1 MRLNGKVAVV
11 TGAAAGI
18 GRAIAARYAKEGARL
33 VLGDFD
39 EPSLQ
44 ATTDALRAEGADVV
58 SVLGNI
64 AVREDV
70 ERLLD
75 RAVETHGRLDILVN
89 NAGVLDGLTPLEDAS
104 DELFERVM
112 AVNLRGPFLSCR
124 KALSIMLPQGGGS
137 IINIASLAGIQGG
150 RGGSVYTMSKHGVVG
165 LTKSIAFY
173 YGERGILSNAICP
186 GGIETEIFKRVQL
199 HETGLKK
206 ASAHFKTS
214 PRQGRAEEIA
224 SCALFLASGDA
235 SYVNGT
241 TLVADGGWTAH

>member
-1 MRLNGKVAVV
+1 MRLNGKVAVI

-18 GRAIAARYAKEGARL
+18 GRAIAARYAKEGAKV
-33 VLGDFD
+33 VLGDYD
-39 EPSLQ
+39 AASLQ
-44 ATTDALRAEGADVV
+44 ATADALKAEGAEVLSVV
-58 SVLGNI
+58 GNI
-64 AVREDV
+64 SVRVDA

-75 RAVETHGRLDILVN
+75 QATEAHGRLDILVN

-112 AVNLRGPFLSCR
+112 AVNLQGPFLTCR
-124 KALSIMLPQGGGS
+124 KALSIMLPQGSGS
-137 IINIASLAGIQGG
+137 IINIASLAGVQGG
-150 RGGSVYTMSKHGVVG
+150 RGGTVYTMSKHGVVG

-173 YGERGILSNAICP
+173 YGERGIQSNAICP
-186 GGIETEIFKRVQL
+186 GGIETDIFKRTQL
-199 HETGLKK
+199 HETGLKR
-206 ASAHFKTS
+206 ATQHFKAS

-241 TLVADGGWTAH
+241 TLVVDGGWTAH

>member
-1 MRLNGKVAVV
+1 MKLNGKVAVI

-18 GRAIAARYAKEGARL
+18 GRAIATRYAKEGAKL
-33 VLGDFD
+33 VLGDYD
-39 EPSLQ
+39 AATLQ
-44 ATTDALRAEGADVV
+44 ATTDALKAEGAEVASVV
-58 SVLGNI
+58 GNI
-64 AVREDV
+64 SVREDV
-70 ERLLD
+70 EQLLD
-75 RAVETHGRLDILVN
+75 KAVEAHGRLDILVN

-112 AVNLRGPFLSCR
+112 AVNLRGPFLTCR
-124 KALSIMLPQGGGS
+124 KALSLMLPQGSGS

-150 RGGSVYTMSKHGVVG
+150 RGGTVYTMSKHGIVG

-173 YGERGILSNAICP
+173 YGERGIQSNAICP
-186 GGIETEIFKRVQL
+186 GGIETEIFKRIPL

-214 PRQGRAEEIA
+214 PRQGRPEEIA

-235 SYVNGT
+235 SYVNGAA
-241 TLVADGGWTAH
+241 LVVDGGWTAH

>member
-1 MRLNGKVAVV
+1 MKLDGKVAVI

-18 GRAIAARYAKEGARL
+18 GRAIAARYAKEGAKL

-39 EPSLQ
+39 E
-44 ATTDALRAEGADVV
+44 AALRTTCAALKSEGADVTT
-58 SVLGNI
+58 VLSN
-64 AVREDV
+64 VTERDDV
-70 ERLLD
+70 ARLLGT
-75 RAVETHGRLDILVN
+75 ATELYGRLDILVN
-89 NAGVLDGLTPLEDAS
+89 NAGVLDGLTPLEHAS
-104 DELFERVM
+104 DELFEKVI
-112 AVNLRGPFLSCR
+112 AVNLRGPFLTCR

-137 IINIASLAGIQGG
+137 IINIASLAGIHGG

-186 GGIETEIFKRVQL
+186 GGVETEIFKRTQL

-206 ASAHFKTS
+206 ASAHFKTT
-214 PRQGRAEEIA
+214 PRQGKAEEIA
-224 SCALFLASGDA
+224 SCALFLASADA
-235 SYVNGT
+235 SYVNGS